1 MVMIKGIEIDFDA
14 NTTNLDQAFRKLN
27 GEARKAQSELRGI
40 NTLMRM
46 NPKSVALASQ
56 KTQLLAKNVK
66 EAELKQQELNKAL
79 EEAQASEVDR
89 SSAAYRKL
97 EREAEL
103 AKIKVEQLKKEQ
115 MEWMAS
121 QSRMGKLSTSMTNFG
136 NRVSKAAGK
145 MKYLSLAA
153 AGVAGIALKVGMDF
167 DEGMSKVAAVSGA
180 SGDELQALRDKAK
193 QMGATTKFSATEAA
207 EAMNYMAMAG
217 WKSKDMIGGI
227 EGVMNLA
234 AASGEDLAT
243 TSDIVTDALTAF
255 GLQAADSGHF
265 ADVLAAASSNAN
277 TNVSMMGETFKYAAP
292 IAGSL
297 GYSVEDVAESIGL
310 MANAGIKS
318 SQAGTSLR
326 RIMSSLTK
334 NFTISGKK
342 IGDVTIKTTKADGS
356 MRKWSD
362 IIQDTRKAFSGLSE
376 SEQTTAARTLV
387 GQNAMSGFL
396 ALMNASPKD
405 IKKLEDALGKADG
418 AAKSMADTM
427 LDNTKGSLTILK
439 STLESAGISISETLA
454 PTVTQIVKHIT
465 DLVNKFN
472 ELSPATKDMI
482 AKAVAMTAAAY
493 PLLKIVGGISTGI
506 GGLLKPLSLF
516 TTKMKEGEGVAGKFG
531 SLLAKIPGPAK
542 LAVGA
547 FGALA
552 LAIKVH
558 EDRIH
563 GATKAYN
570 EGKKAREEN
579 VAQALAEASET
590 DHLNDR
596 LQELMAVEDKSV
608 GQKATIKSIV
618 EKLNEKVSGLNLT
631 YDEEK
636 DALNKSTTAIQ
647 NKINAMKTEAEV
659 AAYQDA
665 ITDAFKSRLAAET
678 ELEEKERA
686 LADARERYE
695 NAKKSGADE
704 DEVQGL
710 ASNVQAAR
718 AAYDDAAEAVANCD
732 EEIDKYNN
740 KILKAKGE
748 SVKAGKSVY
757 YASTEFNRLKR
768 VAGNVGYVF
777 SNKLIKGFQQ
787 GKIKVPQTVKQMK
800 RAIRFDDILR
810 RATNAGINIPNR
822 ISSGIISGKYAVPKS
837 VKEVE
842 NLVKWDKMVRR
853 AEKAGVRVDKNLSK
867 QIRKGG
873 NNVSAATETL
883 RRRINKKLDSAASHA
898 STSGKNATKNE
909 AKGLKNKG
917 ALNDID
923 SATDTV
929 SGKVKGGLDIDT
941 TSLGASITEGIA
953 SGMLSQGPLGILG
966 GAISGLRNYVIRN
979 SDKKFKHNSPAKV
992 MFPLGESIP
1001 EGVAVGMNRG
1011 LGFINHANQNLLER
1025 VTSMKAPGYG
1035 SLVNYDGTLKGSAAL
1050 TSGAGVQNLG
1060 GNVINNRI
1068 TVSGGSNPEEFAAR
1082 LARQIKLQLR
1092 TV

>member
-14 NTTNLDQAFRKLN
+14 RTTKLDQAFRKLN

-66 EAELKQQELNKAL
+66 EAELKQQQLNKAL
-79 EEAQASEVDR
+79 AQAQASGVDR

-136 NRVSKAAGK
+136 SSVSKAAGK

-180 SGDELQALRDKAK
+180 SGDELQALRNKAK

-227 EGVMNLA
+227 EGIMNLA

-255 GLQAADSGHF
+255 GLQASDSGHF

-277 TNVSMMGETFKYAAP
+277 TNVNMMGETFKYAAP

-326 RIMSSLTK
+326 RIMSSLT
-334 NFTISGKK
+334 NDFTISGKK

-356 MRKWSD
+356 MRSWSD

-439 STLESAGISISETLA
+439 STLESAGISIAETLA

-516 TTKMKEGEGVAGKFG
+516 TTKMKAGEGVAGKFG

-570 EGKKAREEN
+570 EGKKAREAN

-590 DHLNDR
+590 EHLNNR
-596 LQELMAVEDKSV
+596 LQELMAVENKSV

-678 ELEEKERA
+678 ALEEKERA

-710 ASNVQAAR
+710 ASNVQAAQ

-757 YASTEFNRLKR
+757 YASTEFNRLKKS
-768 VAGNVGYVF
+768 AGNVGYVF

-787 GKIKVPQTVKQMK
+787 GKIKVPQTVKEMK

-842 NLVKWDKMVRR
+842 ALIKWDKMVQR
-853 AEKAGVRVDKNLSK
+853 AKKAGVKVDDNLSR
-867 QIRKGG
+867 QICKGG
-873 NNVSAATETL
+873 DNVTAATETL
-883 RRRINKKLDSAASHA
+883 RRRINKKLDSTAKGARDK
-898 STSGKNATKNE
+898 GKKATENE
-909 AKGLKNKG
+909 AKGLKDKD

-929 SGKVKGGLDIDT
+929 SEKVKGGLNIDL
-941 TSLGASITEGIA
+941 TSLGGDITRGIA
-953 SGMLSQGPLGILG
+953 AGMVSAGPLGAIA
-966 GAISGLRNYVIRN
+966 GAMSTIASYTQKKGN
-979 SDKKFKHNSPAKV
+979 KKFKRNSPAKV
-992 MFPLGESIP
+992 MYPLGEGIT
-1001 EGVAVGMNRG
+1001 EGIGAGMTRAFWAIDEAESDI
-1011 LGFINHANQNLLER
+1011 LKR
-1025 VTSMKAPGYG
+1025 VTSMRAPAIRN
-1035 SLVNYDGTLKGSAAL
+1035 LVNYDGTLKGSAAL

>member
-14 NTTNLDQAFRKLN
+14 RTTKLDQAFRKLS

-66 EAELKQQELNKAL
+66 EAELKQQQLNKAL
-79 EEAQASEVDR
+79 TQAQASGVDR

-121 QSRMGKLSTSMTNFG
+121 QSRMGKLSTNMTNFG
-136 NRVSKAAGK
+136 NSVSKAAGK

-153 AGVAGIALKVGMDF
+153 AGVAGMALKVGMDF
-167 DEGMSKVAAVSGA
+167 DAGMSKVAAVSGA

-255 GLQAADSGHF
+255 GLQASDSGHF

-356 MRKWSD
+356 MRSWSD

-376 SEQTTAARTLV
+376 SEKTTAAKTLV

-396 ALMNASPKD
+396 SLMNASPKD

-454 PTVTQIVKHIT
+454 PTVTKIVQHIT

-472 ELSPATKDMI
+472 ALSPATKDMI

-516 TTKMKEGEGVAGKFG
+516 TTKMKAGEGVAGKFG

-570 EGKKAREEN
+570 EGKEAREEN

-636 DALNKSTTAIQ
+636 DSLNKSTDAIKE
-647 NKINAMKTEAEV
+647 KIDAMKTEAEV

-678 ELEEKERA
+678 TLEEKERA

-704 DEVQGL
+704 DELQGL
-710 ASNVQAAR
+710 ASNVQAAQ

-757 YASTEFNRLKR
+757 YASTEFNRLKKA
-768 VAGNVGYVF
+768 AGNVGYVF

-787 GKIKVPQTVKQMK
+787 GKIKVPQTVKEMK

-810 RATNAGINIPNR
+810 RATNAGIHVPNR
-822 ISSGIISGKYAVPKS
+822 IASGIISGKYAVPKS
-837 VKEVE
+837 VDELE
-842 NLVKWDKMVRR
+842 ALVKWDKMTRR
-853 AEKAGVRVDKNLSK
+853 AKKAGVKIDDNLSK

-873 NNVSAATETL
+873 DNVSAATETL
-883 RRRINKKLDSAASHA
+883 RRRINKKLDKASEHAGTAGKA
-898 STSGKNATKNE
+898 STKNLGRSMVMAGPFGVLTDN
-909 AKGLKNKG
+909 L
-917 ALNDID
+917 
-923 SATDTV
+923 DTV
-929 SGKVKGGLDIDT
+929 RQKVKDKLDIDT
-941 TSLGASITEGIA
+941 TAEGENITEGLGTGA
-953 SGMLSQGPLGILG
+953 QSSNALTFLSTSLGVVKDFVVAKIK
-966 GAISGLRNYVIRN
+966 
-979 SDKKFKHNSPAKV
+979 KKFGINSPAKI
-992 MFPLGESIP
+992 MLPMGSGLT
-1001 EGVAVGMNRG
+1001 EGVAKGMTDSLG
-1011 LGFINHANQNLLER
+1011 LLDAAGNQLKAKMESFVANG
-1025 VTSMKAPGYG
+1025 AI
-1035 SLVNYDGTLKGSAAL
+1035 DGTMRGSVAL

>member
-14 NTTNLDQAFRKLN
+14 RTTNLDQAFRKLN
-27 GEARKAQSELRGI
+27 ARAKVVQSELRGI
-40 NTLMRM
+40 NTLLKM
-46 NPKSVALASQ
+46 NPKSVVLTEQ
-56 KTQLLAKNVK
+56 KTRMLGRAVK
-66 EAELKQQELNKAL
+66 ETELKQARLNKAL
-79 EEAQASEVDR
+79 AQADDAGVNK

-97 EREAEL
+97 QREAEL
-103 AKIKVEQLKKEQ
+103 TAAKLRQLKKEQ
-115 MEWMAS
+115 LEWKAS
-121 QSRMGKLSTSMTNFG
+121 QSRMGKLSTNMTNFG
-136 NRVSKAAGK
+136 NSVSKAAGK

-153 AGVAGIALKVGMDF
+153 AGVAGMALKVGMDF
-167 DEGMSKVAAVSGA
+167 DAGMSKVAAVSGA
-180 SGDELQALRDKAK
+180 TGDELQALRDKAK

-255 GLQAADSGHF
+255 GLKAADSGHF

-334 NFTISGKK
+334 DFTISGKK

-376 SEQTTAARTLV
+376 SEKTTAARTLV

-396 ALMNASPKD
+396 SLMNASPKD

-454 PTVTQIVKHIT
+454 PTVTKIVQHIT

-472 ELSPATKDMI
+472 ALSPATKDMI
-482 AKAVAMTAAAY
+482 AKTVAMTAAAY

-516 TTKMKEGEGVAGKFG
+516 ATKMKAGEGAAGKFG

-590 DHLNDR
+590 EHLNNR
-596 LQELMAVEDKSV
+596 LQELMAVENKSV

-618 EKLNEKVSGLNLT
+618 EKLNEKVSGLNLA

-678 ELEEKERA
+678 ALEEKERA

-710 ASNVQAAR
+710 ASNVQAAK

-748 SVKAGKSVY
+748 SEKAGKSVY
-757 YASTEFNRLKR
+757 YASTEFNRLKKA
-768 VAGNVGYVF
+768 AGNVGYVF

-787 GKIKVPQTVKQMK
+787 GKIKVPQTVKEMK

-822 ISSGIISGKYAVPKS
+822 VANGIISGKYAVPKS

-842 NLVKWDKMVRR
+842 DLVKWDKMRRR
-853 AEKAGVRVDKNLSK
+853 AEKAGVDVDKNLSR

-873 NNVSAATETL
+873 DNVSAATETL
-883 RRRINKKLDSAASHA
+883 RRRINKKLDSTAKGARDK
-898 STSGKNATKNE
+898 GKKATENE
-909 AKGLKNKG
+909 AKGLKDKD

-929 SGKVKGGLDIDT
+929 SEKVKGGLDIDL
-941 TSLGASITEGIA
+941 TSLGGDITRGIA
-953 SGMLSQGPLGILG
+953 AGMVAAGPLGAIA
-966 GAISGLRNYVIRN
+966 GAMSTIASYTKKKG
-979 SDKKFKHNSPAKV
+979 DKKFKRNSPAKV
-992 MFPLGESIP
+992 MYPLGEGIT
-1001 EGVAVGMNRG
+1001 EGVGAGMTRA
-1011 LGFINHANQNLLER
+1011 LWAIDEAESDILKR
-1025 VTSMKAPGYG
+1025 VTSMRAPAARN
-1035 SLVNYDGTLKGSAAL
+1035 LMNYDGTLKGSAAL
-1050 TSGAGVQNLG
+1050 TSGAGVQSLG

>member
-14 NTTNLDQAFRKLN
+14 RTTNLDQAFRKLN
-27 GEARKAQSELRGI
+27 ARAKVVQSELRGI
-40 NTLMRM
+40 NTLLKM
-46 NPKSVALASQ
+46 NPKSVVLTEQ
-56 KTQLLAKNVK
+56 KTRMLGRAVK
-66 EAELKQQELNKAL
+66 ETELKQARLNKAL
-79 EEAQASEVDR
+79 AQADDAGVNK

-97 EREAEL
+97 QREAEL

-136 NRVSKAAGK
+136 NSASKAAGK

-255 GLQAADSGHF
+255 GLKAADSGHF

-292 IAGSL
+292 VAGSF
-297 GYSVEDVAESIGL
+297 GFSIEDTAEAIGL
-310 MANAGIKS
+310 MANQSIKGS
-318 SQAGTSLR
+318 RAGTSLR
-326 RIMSSLTK
+326 RIMTAMGK
-334 NFTISGKK
+334 DFTISGKA
-342 IGDVTIKTTKADGS
+342 IGDVTIKTTNADGS
-356 MRKWSD
+356 MRSLGD
-362 IIQDTRKAFSGLSE
+362 ILKDTRSAFGKLTQAEKNQVATS
-376 SEQTTAARTLV
+376 LV
-387 GQNAMSGFL
+387 GQNALGGFL
-396 ALMNASPKD
+396 ALMNSSPKD

-454 PTVTQIVKHIT
+454 PTVTKIVQHIT

-472 ELSPATKDMI
+472 ALSPATKDMI

-516 TTKMKEGEGVAGKFG
+516 TTKMKAGEGVAGKFG

-590 DHLNDR
+590 EHLNNR
-596 LQELMAVEDKSV
+596 LQELMAVENKSV

-618 EKLNEKVSGLNLT
+618 GKLNEKV
-631 YDEEK
+631 
-636 DALNKSTTAIQ
+636 
-647 NKINAMKTEAEV
+647 
-659 AAYQDA
+659 
-665 ITDAFKSRLAAET
+665 
-678 ELEEKERA
+678 RA
-686 LADARERYE
+686 
-695 NAKKSGADE
+695 
-704 DEVQGL
+704 
-710 ASNVQAAR
+710 
-718 AAYDDAAEAVANCD
+718 
-732 EEIDKYNN
+732 
-740 KILKAKGE
+740 
-748 SVKAGKSVY
+748 
-757 YASTEFNRLKR
+757 
-768 VAGNVGYVF
+768 
-777 SNKLIKGFQQ
+777 
-787 GKIKVPQTVKQMK
+787 
-800 RAIRFDDILR
+800 
-810 RATNAGINIPNR
+810 
-822 ISSGIISGKYAVPKS
+822 
-837 VKEVE
+837 
-842 NLVKWDKMVRR
+842 
-853 AEKAGVRVDKNLSK
+853 
-867 QIRKGG
+867 
-873 NNVSAATETL
+873 
-883 RRRINKKLDSAASHA
+883 
-898 STSGKNATKNE
+898 
-909 AKGLKNKG
+909 
-917 ALNDID
+917 
-923 SATDTV
+923 
-929 SGKVKGGLDIDT
+929 
-941 TSLGASITEGIA
+941 
-953 SGMLSQGPLGILG
+953 
-966 GAISGLRNYVIRN
+966 
-979 SDKKFKHNSPAKV
+979 
-992 MFPLGESIP
+992 
-1001 EGVAVGMNRG
+1001 
-1011 LGFINHANQNLLER
+1011 
-1025 VTSMKAPGYG
+1025 
-1035 SLVNYDGTLKGSAAL
+1035 
-1050 TSGAGVQNLG
+1050 
-1060 GNVINNRI
+1060 
-1068 TVSGGSNPEEFAAR
+1068 
-1082 LARQIKLQLR
+1082 
-1092 TV
+1092 